1 VVAVTVAAL
10 ALTASAASAGTLTVS
25 IEGVGLVTGS
35 GIECERTLKD
45 KEPQGTCSVPVVGRE
60 FCDPLTNVCTAAVR
74 AKTGG
79 GFGFDGWSGG
89 CTGDDPR
96 LCSVVVP
103 EKGTVN
109 VTASFRDNE
118 APTVA
123 LVKPGVGPVA
133 GPMSLEA
140 TADDN
145 VRVARVDFRVRG
157 IVVATDTTAPFAAIL
172 DTKTIGEG
180 SAAVTATAVDG
191 EDLSTTTA
199 PVDVTVDNSLPSL
212 TVNGPNNQ
220 SFLGGTTQSW
230 TIAAGDNGSGLL
242 HVRCSL
248 NGASFDPC
256 SGGNAGHSVTNRPE
270 GAYRLTVRATDN
282 AGNIRD
288 VIRDFRIDTT
298 APETTITA
306 GVGEGASTTETT
318 VSWALAAGEPGVT
331 FECRVHPAALTPG
344 AFAPC
349 SGAASHTA
357 TGFAPGTY
365 TFEARATDAAGNVE
379 PTTVKRTFTV
389 IDAPAPPPPGA
400 PAAAGPA
407 PVVAATTPPAAKLP
421 APQIVVTLG
430 FNFNSSKQTTK
441 LSTLVVKNVPTGS
454 TVTATCRKGCAKK
467 SFVKR
472 NASGQVSLASL
483 IKKKKLKV
491 NTAIKV
497 VVSKPGSSS
506 AVKILKIR
514 ARKAPSVTTQCQPE
528 GVAKPQTC

>member
-1 VVAVTVAAL
+1 
-10 ALTASAASAGTLTVS
+10 
-25 IEGVGLVTGS
+25 
-35 GIECERTLKD
+35 
-45 KEPQGTCSVPVVGRE
+45 
-60 FCDPLTNVCTAAVR
+60 
-74 AKTGG
+74 
-79 GFGFDGWSGG
+79 
-89 CTGDDPR
+89 
-96 LCSVVVP
+96 
-103 EKGTVN
+103 
-109 VTASFRDNE
+109 
-118 APTVA
+118 
-123 LVKPGVGPVA
+123 
-133 GPMSLEA
+133 
-140 TADDN
+140 
-145 VRVARVDFRVRG
+145 
-157 IVVATDTTAPFAAIL
+157 
-172 DTKTIGEG
+172 
-180 SAAVTATAVDG
+180 
-191 EDLSTTTA
+191 
-199 PVDVTVDNSLPSL
+199 
-212 TVNGPNNQ
+212 
-220 SFLGGTTQSW
+220 
-230 TIAAGDNGSGLL
+230 
-242 HVRCSL
+242 
-248 NGASFDPC
+248 
-256 SGGNAGHSVTNRPE
+256 VTNRPE

-318 VSWALAAGEPGVT
+318 VTWALAASEPGVK

-357 TGFAPGTY
+357 SGFAPGTY
-365 TFEARATDAAGNVE
+365 TFETRATDAAGNVE

-389 IDAPAPPPPGA
+389 IDAPAPPPPPAGDAA
-400 PAAAGPA
+400 PAAPI
-407 PVVAATTPPAAKLP
+407 VVATTQPAAKLP

-430 FNFNSSKQTTK
+430 FNFNSSKKTTK
-441 LSTLVVKNVPTGS
+441 LSTLVVKNVPAGS

-506 AVKILKIR
+506 AVKVLKIR

-528 GVAKPQTC
+528 GAAKPQSC